1 MQPGPL
7 VPDPPTPSL
16 GCEPRAI
23 PVHVHVLVSHRH
35 ETLTFSHCRPSRWD
49 CWEEWAASC
58 LRRSCERAT
67 GDAEVWAA
75 GRELG
80 SRAMNVNGRGQV

>member
-35 ETLTFSHCRPSRWD
+35 ETLTFSHCRPRRWD
-49 CWEEWAASC
+49 CGEVGAASC
-58 LRRSCERAT
+58 LRRSCVREQRAT
-67 GDAEVWAA
+67 QRSGQLA
-75 GRELG
+75 
-80 SRAMNVNGRGQV
+80 VNLDRMR